1 MSFNIVTV
9 REENGEALMN
19 VGAKYPPCS
28 RCGHTNHIMGKY
40 FAKKHADG
48 TMLHNLG
55 EIEEVEHEIN
65 NEVSTEMTTK
75 NGDLCCH
82 DNALMFVQPDINWP
96 SNGSIEHIVQDNLDT
111 QHVNSARQSIDS
123 YCVLQR

>member
-75 NGDLCCH
+75 HDDPCCH
-82 DNALMFVQPDINWP
+82 GDALIFIQPDVTSLMGRLNTSFKTVGISKN
-96 SNGSIEHIVQDNLDT
+96 VDFT
-111 QHVNSARQSIDS
+111 RQSIHN
-123 YCVLQR
+123 